1 MDIRTA
7 TLEDLPTILALGKE
21 FGHQML
27 YQKDPDVMAMYLDRI
42 LVAEEAY
49 QWEGEGEAEGEKG
62 VYPPRIVGFYHY
74 IVSKDPGFEE
84 MLRCYRQFPEELIHE
99 AVTGLPYPTHTMTDR
114 DPELC
119 VIMQGGCHRDT
130 ARAFYGYLMERY
142 SEIWCYCSIKSRRVD
157 TYKDLGFTFSPEEQY
172 SFFNI
177 HAGRESTYQ
186 LGRWTRR

>member
-1 MDIRTA
+1 
-7 TLEDLPTILALGKE
+7 
-21 FGHQML
+21 ML

-42 LVAEEAY
+42 LVVEETVGSKIPTSLY
-49 QWEGEGEAEGEKG
+49 GSPIEDTLEKE
-62 VYPPRIVGFYHY
+62 IVGFYHY

-130 ARAFYGYLMERY
+130 ARAFYGYLMERLL
-142 SEIWCYCSIKSRRVD
+142 ELFMDI
-157 TYKDLGFTFSPEEQY
+157 
-172 SFFNI
+172 
-177 HAGRESTYQ
+177 
-186 LGRWTRR
+186 